1 MNQTNE
7 GHDMTTRA
15 SEIYD
20 QLKTLRFQ
28 LEQLGDEGRVVM
40 STDSLNQT
48 YPASAPAIAS
58 AIEGLD
64 QAISATCWMETVATV
79 DGTYPEL
86 NG

>member
-7 GHDMTTRA
+7 GHGMTTRA

-28 LEQLGDEGRVVM
+28 LEQLGHEGRVVM
-40 STDSLNQT
+40 ARDGMNTD
-48 YPASAPAIAS
+48 YPESVPAVSAALAGMDAAI
-58 AIEGLD
+58 D
-64 QAISATCWMETVATV
+64 ATCWMETVATL

-86 NG
+86 RD